1 MSFNEGELFFF
12 TENDREETEE
22 FLSEFIDDYVKPRTD
37 RVFMWEDESNINI
50 GTVFVKDGIAEMHYI
65 SIEVGN

>member
-12 TENDREETEE
+12 TESDRADAEE
-22 FLSEFIDDYVKPRTD
+22 FLSEFIDDFVKPRSD
-37 RVFMWEDESNINI
+37 RVFIWEEDGNLNI
-50 GTVFVKDGIAEMHYI
+50 GTVFVKDGLPEIHYV